1 MTVHDFPTS
10 LAYSHEQAD
19 QPWWEEV
26 YRVAFP
32 DLLAIADLRHNGWHQ
47 KAGRDR
53 AIVLGSGKTI
63 YVDEKARSISR
74 KKFGDD
80 VLIEVWSIWPKS
92 KPPALAP
99 VPGAKPGWAADGSK
113 DCDWL
118 AYAFVPDRVCYLFP
132 FLGVRAAFERYKAA
146 WAPAAT
152 AKTLGFRW
160 VPGEN
165 PSYTTWSI
173 AVPTARLRA
182 AVAEALTVHW
192 RPGVAM

>member
-1 MTVHDFPTS
+1 MIVHGFGDR

-32 DLLAIADLRHNGWHQ
+32 DMLSMVDLRHDGWHQ

-63 YVDEKARSISR
+63 YVDEKARSETYPDI
-74 KKFGDD
+74 
-80 VLIEVWSIWPKS
+80 LIEVWSIYPKS
-92 KPPALAP
+92 KPPSLEC
-99 VPGAKPGWAADGSK
+99 VTGAKPGWAADGSK

-118 AYAFVPDRVCYLFP
+118 AYAFVPTRVCHLLP
-132 FLGVRAAFERYKAA
+132 FLAVRAALERFKTA
-146 WAPAAT
+146 WAACASS
-152 AKTLGFRW
+152 KTLGFRW

-165 PSYTTWSI
+165 GSYTTWSI
-173 AVPTARLRA
+173 AVPITRLKSQMS
-182 AVAEALTVHW
+182 EALTVHW
-192 RPGVAM
+192 QMGGG